1 MASRNAPRAPAL
13 WIIAG
18 PNGSGKSSAYGMAA
32 VNEPSGSIW
41 IINPDELAKQVAVRE
56 RLELTPANLEAVRRI
71 ENWLFASLDAYQTIG
86 VETVLSTDKYRRL
99 VEHARLR
106 GFSVHLIYVF
116 LESAELNVERVAT
129 RVRKGGHAVPEDKI
143 RSRRLRSFD
152 QFAWFLNAADVA
164 DVYDNSGATPQL
176 VLSKK
181 GDEVT
186 VYDELPD
193 EILASLEVVMP
204 GFGAVYESD

>member
-1 MASRNAPRAPAL
+1 
-13 WIIAG
+13 
-18 PNGSGKSSAYGMAA
+18 MAA
-32 VNEPSGSIW
+32 VNEPSGSVW
-41 IINPDELAKQVAVRE
+41 IINPDELARQVAERE
-56 RLELTPANLEAVRRI
+56 QLEPTPANLEAVRRI
-71 ENWLFASLDAYQTIG
+71 EGWLFASLDTYQTIG
-86 VETVLSTDKYRRL
+86 VETVLSTEKYRRL

-143 RSRRLRSFD
+143 LSRRLRSFD
-152 QFAWFLNAADVA
+152 QFGWFFDSADVA
-164 DVYDNSGATPQL
+164 DVYDNSGATPQM
-176 VLSKK
+176 VLSRR

-193 EILASLEVVMP
+193 EMLASIERVMP
-204 GFGAVYESD
+204 GFGEVYHGD